1 MKVAVVGAGA
11 VGAAAA
17 RALCRSG
24 NNVTVFEQFEP
35 GHASGSSHGTSRIIR
50 RAYEDPLYA
59 NLMDEVFP
67 MWKELEEECGENLYF
82 ETGVLVFGTPESDY
96 LRRTRETLLS
106 LKLPYEAMG
115 YLDVAKRFGGFHL
128 DPDEEALFQPDA
140 GYLRA
145 DQCIAA
151 ALESARSMGAAFRFQ
166 TRADVA
172 DGLVNGEAF
181 DAIVLCVGQWTGR
194 IAGRSDLVPR
204 LQRFAYFD
212 APMEP
217 SIPVWID
224 GSDDHFYGFPG
235 YGRGF
240 KVGRHKYGP
249 VIDPESPRPTDEES
263 LDAIRREARKRLGAD
278 TMLEAFDCVY
288 TVTENE
294 DFRIGRLP
302 GHVPMF
308 WASPCSGHGFK
319 FSIWFGQLLADLV
332 HGKRSVEDFPRFCA

>member
-1 MKVAVVGAGA
+1 M
-11 VGAAAA
+11 
-17 RALCRSG
+17 
-24 NNVTVFEQFEP
+24 
-35 GHASGSSHGTSRIIR
+35 GSSHGTSRIIR

-59 NLMDEVFP
+59 SLMEEVFP
-67 MWKELEEECGENLYF
+67 MWKELEEECGEQLYF
-82 ETGVLVFGTPESDY
+82 ETGVLVFGKPESDY
-96 LRRTRETLLS
+96 LRHTRETLLS

-128 DPDEEALFQPDA
+128 DPDEEALFQPGA

-145 DQCIAA
+145 DKCIAKSLEA
-151 ALESARSMGAAFRFQ
+151 AAGIGADLRFS
-166 TRADVA
+166 TRADVTNE
-172 DGLVNGEAF
+172 GSINGEPF
-181 DAIVLCVGQWTGR
+181 DAIAICAGPWTGGLV
-194 IAGRSDLVPR
+194 GRSDLVPR

-217 SIPVWID
+217 NIPVWID
-224 GSDDHFYGFPG
+224 GSDDHFYGFPS

-249 VIDPESPRPTDEES
+249 ILDPNVPRLADEEALES
-263 LDAIRREARKRLGAD
+263 IRREARKRLGAD
-278 TMLEAFDCVY
+278 TMLEAFGCVY

-302 GHVPMF
+302 WSVPAF

-319 FSIWFGQLLADLV
+319 FSIWFGQLLADLID
-332 HGKRSVEDFPRFCA
+332 GKRSVEDYPRFCSTS